1 MPKWLETATEA
12 VSEIKTAAAKPMKR
26 GDVSLEHNLYN
37 AIGSS
42 LLSGL
47 ERGGID
53 DKSGKDFLRN
63 LNATLGIDMGGGF
76 GVELGYRGADDRDQ
90 FRLNVSK
97 KF

>member
-1 MPKWLETATEA
+1 MAKWSEA
-12 VSEIKTAAAKPMKR
+12 VVDRVAEIKTAAAKPMKK
-26 GDVSLEHNLYN
+26 GDVSIKHNLYN
-37 AIGSS
+37 AIGNS

-47 ERGGID
+47 QRGGID
-53 DKSGKDFLRN
+53 DESGQDFLRN

-90 FRLNVSK
+90 FRVNVSK